1 MEHMGKFGWM
11 FIKLLEADSKF
22 PINEQWAVI
31 SWEKRLMFF
40 SMTGLSELY

>member
-22 PINEQWAVI
+22 PINEQWSV
-31 SWEKRLMFF
+31 EKK
-40 SMTGLSELY
+40 G